1 MGSLHFARRY
11 FGDRCF
17 FLFLRVLRC
26 FSSPGSLLYTY
37 VFSIRYLSITSG
49 AFPHSDIRG
58 STVVCTSPQLFA
70 AYHVLLRLL
79 LPRHSPYALSCLTS
93 RLSFPVSAALRFP
106 SCGAHVPL
114 YAPLLGA
121 RAPCSNEKV
130 LRDSRFF
137 LRTLRLV
144 LFDEIIVLYPSLS
157 LSIFLTMGV

>member
-1 MGSLHFARRY
+1 MSGGTLDTLKSLSHFTYGAFTLFGVTFQRSSVMISRLKECPQPQVQAPGLGCLHSARRY

-70 AYHVLLRLL
+70 AYHVLRRLL
-79 LPRHSPYALSCLTS
+79 LPRHSPCALLCLT
-93 RLSFPVSAALRFP
+93 LFLLVHLR
-106 SCGAHVPL
+106 
-114 YAPLLGA
+114 
-121 RAPCSNEKV
+121 
-130 LRDSRFF
+130 
-137 LRTLRLV
+137 
-144 LFDEIIVLYPSLS
+144 
-157 LSIFLTMGV
+157 